1 MKPKLTIV
9 IPSYNEAENIPILID
24 KLVKTCSEETE
35 VIIVDNGSTDDTPN
49 KLKKELELLEHTR
62 IRSIRVEKNIGYGFG
77 IMAGVNLAKGE
88 VIAWTHADLQTDVND
103 IFIGYNEM
111 KKQSN
116 TEYTFLKGVRKNR
129 PLMDAFFTWC
139 MGVISSFVLGQKL
152 HDINA
157 QPKMFSRSFLGLMQ
171 NPPNDFS
178 LDLYV
183 LYLAKKNK
191 INITELPVD
200 FHKRQFGEAKGGGV
214 SSIKTR
220 LKLIKRTFAYIFK
233 LKREIKSGIY

>member
-1 MKPKLTIV
+1 MNPKLTIV
-9 IPSYNEAENIPILID
+9 IPCYNEAENVPILIN
-24 KLVKTCSEETE
+24 KLVQACTNGTE
-35 VIIVDNGSTDDTPN
+35 VILVDNGSTDDTPN
-49 KLKKELELLEHTR
+49 RLKKELELVEQSG

-77 IMAGVNLAKGE
+77 IMSGVNMAKGE

-103 IFIGYNEM
+103 ILMGYETM

-116 TEYTFLKGVRKNR
+116 SEYTFLKGVRKNR

-139 MGVISSFVLGQKL
+139 MGVLSSIVLGQKL

-200 FHKRQFGEAKGGGV
+200 FHKRQFGEAKGGGG
-214 SSIKTR
+214 SSLKTR
-220 LKLIKRTFAYIFK
+220 LRLIKRTFTYIFK
-233 LKREIKSGIY
+233 LKREIKSGIL